1 MQFAWQ
7 KQFQLRIIEMKKY
20 ILFVLLG
27 LVASVGYSQT
37 VTKIGYT
44 NVELILQYMPETKA
58 IETELSKLEKAI
70 SSALEVKQKYYQQ
83 KLIEFMEYKQSGKP
97 LSPENEKLATTELQK
112 LESEI
117 QKGVAE
123 AENRLMKR
131 RMDLLKPVQDKMQG
145 AIDAVAKEGG
155 YTYILNQAVGD
166 GIPSILYGKE
176 SDNVTAAIAKKLGI
190 AVE

>member
-1 MQFAWQ
+1 
-7 KQFQLRIIEMKKY
+7 MKKY
-20 ILFVLLG
+20 ILFFLLG
-27 LVASVGYSQT
+27 LVAMVGNSQT

-97 LSPENEKLATTELQK
+97 LSPENEKLATTELQR
-112 LESEI
+112 LEAEI

-155 YTYILNQAVGD
+155 YTYILNQAVGA

>member
-1 MQFAWQ
+1 
-7 KQFQLRIIEMKKY
+7 MKKY

-27 LVASVGYSQT
+27 LVAVVGNSQT
-37 VTKIGYT
+37 TTKIGYT

-58 IETELSKLEKAI
+58 IETELSKLEEAI
-70 SSALEVKQKYYQQ
+70 SKALEVKQKYYQQ

-97 LSPENEKLATTELQK
+97 LTPENEKLAMTELQK
-112 LESEI
+112 LEAEI

-155 YTYILNQAVGD
+155 YTYILNQAVGA

>member
-1 MQFAWQ
+1 M
-7 KQFQLRIIEMKKY
+7 
-20 ILFVLLG
+20 
-27 LVASVGYSQT
+27 VGNSQT

-44 NVELILQYMPETKA
+44 NVELILQYMPETKT
-58 IETELSKLEKAI
+58 IEAELSKLEKAI
-70 SSALEVKQKYYQQ
+70 SDALEVKQKYYQQ

-97 LSPENEKLATTELQK
+97 LSPEMEKAATAELQR
-112 LESEI
+112 LEAEVQRGI
-117 QKGVAE
+117 QE

-155 YTYILNQAVGD
+155 YTYILNQAVGA

-176 SDNVTAAIAKKLGI
+176 SDNVTALIAKKLGI

>member
-1 MQFAWQ
+1 
-7 KQFQLRIIEMKKY
+7 MKRY
-20 ILFVLLG
+20 IFCALL
-27 LVASVGYSQT
+27 VVMAVVGKSQT
-37 VTKIGYT
+37 AVKIGYT

-58 IETELSKLEKAI
+58 IETELSKIEEAI
-70 SSALEVKQKYYQQ
+70 SKALEVKQRYYQQ

-97 LSPENEKLATTELQK
+97 ITPEMEKAAMTELQK

-123 AENRLMKR
+123 AEERLLKR
-131 RMDLLKPVQDKMQG
+131 RMELLKPVQDKLQG

-155 YTYILNQAVGD
+155 YTYILNQAVGA
-166 GIPSILYGKE
+166 GLPSILYGKE
-176 SDNVTAAIAKKLGI
+176 SDNVTAQIAKKLGI

>member
-1 MQFAWQ
+1 
-7 KQFQLRIIEMKKY
+7 MKKY
-20 ILFVLLG
+20 IFMLLLACLG
-27 LVASVGYSQT
+27 QMALAQS

-58 IETELSKLEKAI
+58 IETELGKLEAAI
-70 SSALEVKQKYYQQ
+70 SKQLEVKQKYYQQ
-83 KLIEFMEYKQSGKP
+83 KLTEFMEYKESGKP
-97 LSPENEKLATTELQK
+97 LTPEMEKAATTELQR
-112 LESEI
+112 LEGEI
-117 QKGVAE
+117 QKGIADAE
-123 AENRLMKR
+123 EKMMRR

-155 YTYILNQAVGD
+155 YTYILNQAVGQ

-176 SDNVTAAIAKKLGI
+176 SDNITTLIAKKLGI

>member
-1 MQFAWQ
+1 
-7 KQFQLRIIEMKKY
+7 MKKY

-27 LVASVGYSQT
+27 LVAMAGNSQT

-83 KLIEFMEYKQSGKP
+83 KLIEFMEYKQSGKT
-97 LSPENEKLATTELQK
+97 LTPEMEKLATTELQK

-155 YTYILNQAVGD
+155 YTYILNQAVGA

-176 SDNVTAAIAKKLGI
+176 SDNVTSAIAKKLGI

>member
-1 MQFAWQ
+1 
-7 KQFQLRIIEMKKY
+7 MKKY

>member
-1 MQFAWQ
+1 
-7 KQFQLRIIEMKKY
+7 MKKY

-27 LVASVGYSQT
+27 LVAMAGNSQT

-44 NVELILQYMPETKA
+44 NVELILQYMPETKS

-83 KLIEFMEYKQSGKP
+83 KLIEFMEYKQSGKT
-97 LSPENEKLATTELQK
+97 LTPEMEKLATTELQK

-155 YTYILNQAVGD
+155 YTYILNQAVGA

-176 SDNVTAAIAKKLGI
+176 SDNVTSAIAKKLGI

>member
-1 MQFAWQ
+1 
-7 KQFQLRIIEMKKY
+7 MKKY
-20 ILFVLLG
+20 IFSVLLVLG
-27 LVASVGYSQT
+27 AFAANGQA

-58 IETELSKLEKAI
+58 IETELSKLQDAI
-70 SSALEVKQKYYQQ
+70 SKALEVKQKYYQQ

-97 LSPENEKLATTELQK
+97 LTPEMEKIATTELQK

-117 QKGVAE
+117 QKGVSDAE
-123 AENRLMKR
+123 EKLMKR
-131 RMDLLKPVQDKMQG
+131 RFDLLKPVQDKLQG
-145 AIDAVAKEGG
+145 AIDAIAKEGG
-155 YTYILNQAVGD
+155 YTYILNQAVGE

-176 SDNVTAAIAKKLGI
+176 SDNVTEKIAKRLGI